1 MDTPGLNELLTTI
14 LNSKAKDVIP
24 PGWYSVDQM
33 VKSSKICKSTMQNMA
48 KECFDNGTLERKK
61 FRVTLN
67 GKIRHILFYK
77 EKKQGKA

>member
-14 LNSKAKDVIP
+14 LNSKAKDIVP

-33 VKSSKICKSTMQNMA
+33 VKSSKICKSTMQNIV
-48 KECFDNGTLERKK
+48 KQCFDDGTIERKK

-67 GKIRHILFYK
+67 GRMRHVYFYK
-77 EKKQGKA
+77 KKQGKA

>member
-14 LNSKAKDVIP
+14 LNSKAKDIVP

-33 VKSSKICKSTMQNMA
+33 VKSSKICKSTMQNIV
-48 KECFDNGTLERKK
+48 KQCFDDGAIERKK

-67 GKIRHILFYK
+67 GKMRHVYFYK
-77 EKKQGKA
+77 KKQGKE